1 VDKVGVEAGAD
12 VVAPPPPPP
21 PPPPLA
27 EGAVVVP
34 EEVEQQAASKR
45 AAQGK
50 RIIEQCVSLPYHITT
65 RVRIHTITRIDCGT
79 YW

>member
-21 PPPPLA
+21 LA
-27 EGAVVVP
+27 VGAVVVP

-50 RIIEQCVSLPYHITT
+50 RIIEQCVSLPYHIRI
-65 RVRIHTITRIDCGT
+65 RVRIQSITSIDCGT